1 MNNNIYNKNNL
12 RTPLITA
19 GNSPGLSYQNLITPS
34 LGSNNLQSNGLA
46 INNNLKAP
54 ITSSNNGQT
63 HIVPIHDN
71 NQNKDSDLPRLG
83 RKKSSGIR
91 KSVSFKNEISITN
104 VENWKKYNKDMSE
117 ENEYY
122 KLKKEIK
129 EFKQKQALKAKE
141 QNNCCCE
148 IF

>member
-1 MNNNIYNKNNL
+1 MNNNIYYNNSL

-19 GNSPGLSYQNLITPS
+19 NGSPGSPYQNLTTPS
-34 LGSNNLQSNGLA
+34 LGLNNLQSNGLPN
-46 INNNLKAP
+46 NNNLKAP
-54 ITSSNNGQT
+54 ITGSNNGQT
-63 HIVPIHDN
+63 HIVPIHNN

-122 KLKKEIK
+122 KLKKQIK

-141 QNNCCCE
+141 KNNCCCE

>member
-1 MNNNIYNKNNL
+1 
-12 RTPLITA
+12 
-19 GNSPGLSYQNLITPS
+19 
-34 LGSNNLQSNGLA
+34 
-46 INNNLKAP
+46 
-54 ITSSNNGQT
+54 
-63 HIVPIHDN
+63 
-71 NQNKDSDLPRLG
+71 
-83 RKKSSGIR
+83 
-91 KSVSFKNEISITN
+91 
-104 VENWKKYNKDMSE
+104 MSE

>member
-1 MNNNIYNKNNL
+1 MNNNIYNNNNL
-12 RTPLITA
+12 RTPLIAA
-19 GNSPGLSYQNLITPS
+19 GNSQGLSYQNLITPS
-34 LGSNNLQSNGLA
+34 LGINNLQPNGIA
-46 INNNLKAP
+46 NNNNLIAP
-54 ITSSNNGQT
+54 TIGSNSGQT
-63 HIVPIHDN
+63 HIVPIHDS

-91 KSVSFKNEISITN
+91 KSVSFKNEISVTN

-141 QNNCCCE
+141 KNNCCCE

>member
-1 MNNNIYNKNNL
+1 MNNNIYNNNNL

>member
-1 MNNNIYNKNNL
+1 MNNNIYNNNNL

-19 GNSPGLSYQNLITPS
+19 GNSPSLSYQNLTTPS
-34 LGSNNLQSNGLA
+34 LGLNNLQSNGLA
-46 INNNLKAP
+46 NNNNLKAP
-54 ITSSNNGQT
+54 IAGSNNGQT

-141 QNNCCCE
+141 KNDCCCE

>member
-1 MNNNIYNKNNL
+1 MNNNIYNNNNF

-19 GNSPGLSYQNLITPS
+19 GNSPGLSYQNLTTPS
-34 LGSNNLQSNGLA
+34 LGINNLQPNGIA
-46 INNNLKAP
+46 NNNNLIAP
-54 ITSSNNGQT
+54 TIGSNSGQT
-63 HIVPIHDN
+63 HIVPIHDS

-91 KSVSFKNEISITN
+91 KSVSFKNEISVTN

-141 QNNCCCE
+141 KNNCCCE

>member
-1 MNNNIYNKNNL
+1 MNNNIYNNNNL
-12 RTPLITA
+12 RTPLINA
-19 GNSPGLSYQNLITPS
+19 GNSPSLSLKNLTTPS
-34 LGSNNLQSNGLA
+34 LGLNNLQSNGLPN
-46 INNNLKAP
+46 NNNLKAP
-54 ITSSNNGQT
+54 ITGSNNGQT
-63 HIVPIHDN
+63 HIVPIHDS

-91 KSVSFKNEISITN
+91 KSVSFKNEISVTN
-104 VENWKKYNKDMSE
+104 VENWKKYNKDMTE

-122 KLKKEIK
+122 KLKKQIK

-141 QNNCCCE
+141 KNNCCCE

>member
-1 MNNNIYNKNNL
+1 MNNNIYNNNNL
-12 RTPLITA
+12 RTPLINA
-19 GNSPGLSYQNLITPS
+19 GNSPSLSLKNLTTPS
-34 LGSNNLQSNGLA
+34 LGLNNLQSNGLTN
-46 INNNLKAP
+46 NNNLVKP
-54 ITSSNNGQT
+54 TTGSNTGQT
-63 HIVPIHDN
+63 HIVPIHDS

-91 KSVSFKNEISITN
+91 KSVSFKNEISVTN

-122 KLKKEIK
+122 KLKKEIR

-141 QNNCCCE
+141 NNCCCE

>member
-1 MNNNIYNKNNL
+1 MNNNIYNNNNL

-63 HIVPIHDN
+63 HIVPIHNN
-71 NQNKDSDLPRLG
+71 NQNKDSL
-83 RKKSSGIR
+83 
-91 KSVSFKNEISITN
+91 FT
-104 VENWKKYNKDMSE
+104 KD
-117 ENEYY
+117 
-122 KLKKEIK
+122 
-129 EFKQKQALKAKE
+129 
-141 QNNCCCE
+141 
-148 IF
+148 